1 MIKQV
6 RDSKRNLIYEKTES
20 GDADTYEF
28 YREYSTGVDELGWV
42 ITLKIPEKAL
52 LHDIINLRNTSL
64 VFAMIIG
71 SIAFIAALVFCPEDT
86 YACQTDH
93 RGD

>member
-1 MIKQV
+1 M
-6 RDSKRNLIYEKTES
+6 
-20 GDADTYEF
+20 
-28 YREYSTGVDELGWV
+28 DELGWV

-71 SIAFIAALVFCPEDT
+71 SIAFIAALVFVQRILTPVRQIIEGGTNSSPEVIWIIV
-86 YACQTDH
+86 
-93 RGD
+93 